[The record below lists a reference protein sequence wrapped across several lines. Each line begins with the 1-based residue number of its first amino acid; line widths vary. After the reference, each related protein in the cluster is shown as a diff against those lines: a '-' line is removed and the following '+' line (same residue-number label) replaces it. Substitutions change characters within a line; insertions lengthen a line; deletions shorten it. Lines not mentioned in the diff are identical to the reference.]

1 MEQQPASPPP
11 QRPTMGMPATLPV
24 PGNAEFAL
32 YLVIV
37 VVFAIIWAVSD
48 RFDASRFVAATTALT
63 AAYFLSRGIAK
74 ASRVYEQ

>member
-48 RFDASRFVAATTALT
+48 LDVSGFVAATTALT